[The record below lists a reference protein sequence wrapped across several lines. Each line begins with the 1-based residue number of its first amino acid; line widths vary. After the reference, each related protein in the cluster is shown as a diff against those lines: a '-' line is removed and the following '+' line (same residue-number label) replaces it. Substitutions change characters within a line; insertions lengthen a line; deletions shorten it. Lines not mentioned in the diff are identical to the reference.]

1 MALTTA
7 QGAALVKGAAP
18 TPRKVVK
25 VEVTRAFCVAGV
37 RLDVGAT
44 LEVTEALAQELA
56 GCGKA
61 IPYVE
66 KPAPARPVKG
76 AKERTE

>member
-18 TPRKVVK
+18 TSPKVVK
-25 VEVTRAFCVAGV
+25 VEVTRAFCVSGV

-44 LEVTEALAQELA
+44 LEVSEAMARELA
-56 GCGKA
+56 STGKA
-61 IPYVE
+61 IPYVD
-66 KPAPARPVKG
+66 KPAPARLAKG
-76 AKERTE
+76 LKEKPE